1 MIPKMKA
8 KSFLA
13 FTRQI
18 LRVLYYSAPIILTGP
33 ALACLEGGKVR
44 IMGSESSEDFT

>member
-1 MIPKMKA
+1 MTTETFNSTMIPNMKA

-18 LRVLYYSAPIILTGP
+18 LRALYYSAPIILTGP
-33 ALACLEGGKVR
+33 ALACLEGGK
-44 IMGSESSEDFT
+44 SE